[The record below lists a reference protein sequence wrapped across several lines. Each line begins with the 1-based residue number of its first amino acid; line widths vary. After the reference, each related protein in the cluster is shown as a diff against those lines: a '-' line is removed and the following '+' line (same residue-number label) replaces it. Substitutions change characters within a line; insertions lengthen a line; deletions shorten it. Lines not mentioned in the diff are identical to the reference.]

1 MSENQNES
9 KRLIILICYDCKKMI
24 GTRENYHTERR
35 LVMRFNKP
43 HYITVAICDGCSND
57 K

>member
-1 MSENQNES
+1 M
-9 KRLIILICYDCKKMI
+9 IILICYDCKKMI